1 MNDEQLQEWQALLS
15 ASELAAIT
23 TTAAGANVM
32 DGEGVIMATIWIDS
46 EYNAFAIARFYA
58 AAPGM
63 VAALLAEA
71 AKVRRGYAR
80 YSAFAVQS
88 NVQPM
93 TFDVWLDM
101 LTGENGEAQ
110 P

>member
-23 TTAAGANVM
+23 TTARGARVSDDAGI
-32 DGEGVIMATIWIDS
+32 GVATVWLESGYD
-46 EYNAFAIARFYA
+46 APAIARLYA

-71 AKVRRGYAR
+71 AKVHRGYAL
-80 YSAFAVQS
+80 YYLNAAVCD
-88 NVQPM
+88 VQPQ
-93 TFDVWLDM
+93 TFDAWLDM
-101 LTGENGEAQ
+101 LAGE
-110 P
+110 

>member
-46 EYNAFAIARFYA
+46 EYNAPAIARLYA

-71 AKVRRGYAR
+71 AKVHRGYAL
-80 YSAFAVQS
+80 YYLNAAVCDVEPMAFDA
-88 NVQPM
+88 
-93 TFDVWLDM
+93 WLDM
-101 LTGENGEAQ
+101 LAGEGSEVQ

>member
-23 TTAAGANVM
+23 TTARGANVM

-46 EYNAFAIARFYA
+46 EYNTFAIARFYA
-58 AAPGM
+58 AAPAA

-71 AKVRRGYAR
+71 AKVRRGYAL
-80 YSAFAVQS
+80 YCMSAAVCD
-88 NVQPM
+88 VQPQ
-93 TFDVWLDM
+93 TFDAWLDM
-101 LTGENGEAQ
+101 LAGE
-110 P
+110 